1 MNDVKPDLIGTQE
14 INSYWLSDLKNELK
28 DYESYGVKRGGDSEE
43 KNSEMNA
50 VFWNK
55 NKFSLLDK
63 NTIWLSKT
71 PNKESKYT
79 YLDENGK
86 EAEAGCNRIC
96 TYVVLTEKET
106 GKTLAFLNTHLDNAS
121 EQSLNFGA
129 NVVYQKIE
137 ELKKE
142 YGKNVKIVLT
152 GDFNSTV
159 DSAAYKTIAKILND
173 STDFSKKGAT
183 YQEWGYCYTGDEP
196 IDFIFTSGT
205 PSNYTVLNDLNGGY
219 ISDHYGVFA
228 SVKF

>member
-106 GKTLAFLNTHLDNAS
+106 GKTLAFLNTHL
-121 EQSLNFGA
+121 
-129 NVVYQKIE
+129 
-137 ELKKE
+137 
-142 YGKNVKIVLT
+142 
-152 GDFNSTV
+152 
-159 DSAAYKTIAKILND
+159 
-173 STDFSKKGAT
+173 AT
-183 YQEWGYCYTGDEP
+183 L
-196 IDFIFTSGT
+196 
-205 PSNYTVLNDLNGGY
+205 PSRL
-219 ISDHYGVFA
+219 
-228 SVKF
+228 